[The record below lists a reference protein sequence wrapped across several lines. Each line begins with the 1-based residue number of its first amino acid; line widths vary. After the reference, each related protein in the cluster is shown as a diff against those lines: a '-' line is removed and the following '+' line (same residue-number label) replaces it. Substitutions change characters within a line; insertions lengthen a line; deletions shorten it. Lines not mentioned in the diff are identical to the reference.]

1 MAYSDAVATF
11 RTTIQLQTRRFAEWA
26 IAPVARTGITPNGL
40 TVFGLLLNIGAGVVL
55 ASGEWFPG
63 GVLVLVAGAFD
74 MFDGA
79 LARVMNQKTAFG
91 AFLDSTLDRYSEV
104 AVLVGLQLAF
114 LRAAE
119 SDLTMWVGV
128 TLSMVILANSLM
140 TSYARARAEG
150 LGLDCEVGLFQ
161 RPERVIGLGAA
172 LLLPYNAMIVVLTL
186 VALGTLV
193 TVYQRVLHVWR
204 LTASERAQ

>member
-1 MAYSDAVATF
+1 MATF

-26 IAPVARTGITPNGL
+26 IAPVAHTGITPNGL
-40 TVFGLLLNIGAGVVL
+40 TVVGLFLNIVAGTVL
-55 ASGEWFPG
+55 ASGEWFQG
-63 GVLVLVAGAFD
+63 GMLVLVAGAFD

-119 SDLTMWVGV
+119 SEWTVWVGV
-128 TLSMVILANSLM
+128 TLAMLILSNSLM

-161 RPERVIGLGAA
+161 RPERVIGLGVA
-172 LLLPYNAMIVVLTL
+172 LLLPYTAMIAVLGL
-186 VALGTLV
+186 VALGTLI

-204 LTASERAQ
+204 LTASERAG

>member
-1 MAYSDAVATF
+1 MAYCSLVANF

-26 IAPVARTGITPNGL
+26 IAPVARTGISPNGL
-40 TVFGLLLNIGAGVVL
+40 TVVGLILNMVAGIVL

-63 GVLVLVAGAFD
+63 GVLVLLAGAFD

-114 LRAAE
+114 LRGEAT
-119 SDLTMWVGV
+119 DWTVWVGV
-128 TLSMVILANSLM
+128 TLAMIILANSLM

-161 RPERVIGLGAA
+161 RAERVIGLGVA
-172 LLLPYNAMIVVLTL
+172 LLLPYNAMIAVLVL
-186 VALGTLV
+186 VAVGTLI
-193 TVYQRVLHVWR
+193 TVGQRVLHVWR
-204 LTASERAQ
+204 LTASERAV

>member
-1 MAYSDAVATF
+1 MAYSASVATF
-11 RTTIQLQTRRFAEWA
+11 RTTIQLQTRRLAEWA

-40 TVFGLLLNIGAGVVL
+40 TVIGLILNILAGSVL

-63 GVLVLVAGAFD
+63 GVMVLIAGAFD

-119 SDLTMWVGV
+119 SDWTVWVGV
-128 TLSMVILANSLM
+128 TLAMVILANSLM

-161 RPERVIGLGAA
+161 RPERVIALGAA
-172 LLLPYNAMIVVLTL
+172 LLLPYNAMIAVLLL
-186 VALGTLV
+186 VALGTMI
-193 TVYQRVLHVWR
+193 TVCQRVLHVWR
-204 LTASERAQ
+204 LTASERA

>member
-1 MAYSDAVATF
+1 MAYSGSVATF

-40 TVFGLLLNIGAGVVL
+40 TVVGLILNIVAGTVL
-55 ASGEWFPG
+55 ASGEWFQG
-63 GVLVLVAGAFD
+63 GMLVLVAGAFD

-119 SDLTMWVGV
+119 SEWTVWVGV
-128 TLSMVILANSLM
+128 TLAMVILSNSLM

-161 RPERVIGLGAA
+161 RPERVIGLGVA
-172 LLLPYNAMIVVLTL
+172 LLLPYTAMIAVLGL
-186 VALGTLV
+186 VALGTLI

-204 LTASERAQ
+204 LTASERAG

>member
-1 MAYSDAVATF
+1 MATF

-26 IAPVARTGITPNGL
+26 IAPVAHTGITPNGL
-40 TVFGLLLNIGAGVVL
+40 TVVGLFLNIVAGIVL

-119 SDLTMWVGV
+119 SEWTVWVGV
-128 TLSMVILANSLM
+128 TLAMLILSNSLM

-161 RPERVIGLGAA
+161 RPERVIGLGVA
-172 LLLPYNAMIVVLTL
+172 LLLPYTAMMAVLVV
-186 VALGTLV
+186 VALGTLIP
-193 TVYQRVLHVWR
+193 VYQRVLHVWR
-204 LTASERAQ
+204 LTASERAG